1 MFATLCLDVSRVAR
15 FVNTR
20 NIIEKSPGL
29 GSIRGRCNLSYLN
42 KISLNWERVENRNA
56 YPFNIPAI
64 SNLDSLNLDYNVIFI
79 VGENGTGKSTLLE
92 AVAYQCGFGMGG
104 GGRNNNFGL
113 SDESSLLSSI
123 MTLSWMPKI
132 NSGFF
137 LRAETFFDFA
147 KHLDEMAQDVYSGGR
162 KVYDAYG
169 GKSLNQQSHGEAF
182 LSLFI
187 NRFGGRS
194 LYILDEPEAAL
205 SPQRQLAF
213 LRIIHELEQSNS
225 AQFIIATHSPILMAY
240 PGAMIYQ
247 CNQEGFR
254 EIEYEETDHYLL
266 TKSFLDNP
274 DRFFKQLF
282 QD

>member
-1 MFATLCLDVSRVAR
+1 M
-15 FVNTR
+15 
-20 NIIEKSPGL
+20 
-29 GSIRGRCNLSYLN
+29 SYL
-42 KISLNWERVENRNA
+42 KRISLNWGQVENKND

-64 SNLDSLNLDYNVIFI
+64 LNLDSLSLDHNVVFI

-92 AVAYQCGFGMGG
+92 AIAYQCGFGIGG
-104 GGRNNNFGL
+104 GGRSNDIGL
-113 SDESSLLSSI
+113 SDESSLLASI

-147 KHLDEMAQDVYSGGR
+147 KHLDEMAKDIDTGGR
-162 KVYDAYG
+162 RVYDAYG
-169 GKSLNQQSHGEAF
+169 GKSLNHQSHGEAF
-182 LSLFI
+182 LSLFM

-205 SPQRQLAF
+205 SPQRQFAF
-213 LRIIHELEQSNS
+213 LRIIHELEQSDN

-240 PGAMIYQ
+240 PGAMIFQ
-247 CNQEGFR
+247 CGVEGFKQ
-254 EIEYEETDHYLL
+254 INYEETDHYLL

-274 DRFFKQLF
+274 ERFFKQLF